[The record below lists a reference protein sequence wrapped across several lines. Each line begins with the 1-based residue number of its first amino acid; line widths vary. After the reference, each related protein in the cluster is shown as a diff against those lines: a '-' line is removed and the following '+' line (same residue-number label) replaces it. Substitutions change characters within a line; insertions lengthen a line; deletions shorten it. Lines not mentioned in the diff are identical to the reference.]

1 MPKISNKTKI
11 PILKFKRKSIY
22 ETNQKVEVDK
32 HLNLKI
38 FLRLENLSFL

>member
-11 PILKFKRKSIY
+11 YILKFKRKSIN
-22 ETNQKVEVDK
+22 ETNQQVEVDI
-32 HLNLKI
+32 HLHLKI